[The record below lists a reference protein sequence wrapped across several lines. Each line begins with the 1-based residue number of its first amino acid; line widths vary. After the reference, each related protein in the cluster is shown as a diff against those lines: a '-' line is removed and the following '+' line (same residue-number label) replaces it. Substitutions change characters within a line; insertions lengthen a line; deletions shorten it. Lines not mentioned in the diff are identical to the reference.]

1 MPRFVDV
8 AVPVALDQAFTYR
21 APPALEDAIAPGMRI
36 LVPFGRRVLVGV
48 ALRWRGDAPVEKVKE
63 VLDVLDD
70 PGHPALLPSILELCA
85 WISDYYLSPIGEVCR
100 LALPGLLAAGD
111 ARIANATDAGLRW
124 IEGEGAPLLAGV
136 GQHTVPLS
144 SGAKRLLEALAAAGE
159 EGCTMGALASLR
171 PPIPG
176 PLARLAELEE
186 AGLAVSRWADDA
198 RGEAR
203 MELHLRASESVR
215 GDRMNEEALREV
227 LGRSKKR
234 RALLDVLMTQ
244 EGDTWVSASEL
255 RGAFPRWK
263 SLLAP
268 LLEAAMVET
277 CELPRKSDPFDV
289 QGDDSAEP
297 QSLTG
302 EQTDALQALLA
313 AREGGFATH
322 LLHGIT
328 GSGKTEVYLQL
339 IDKIRA
345 DGGGAI
351 VLVPEIS
358 LTPQVSSRFR
368 ARFGD
373 DVAVLHSGLTPRQ
386 RLDAWHEI
394 RRGDRRIVIGARSA
408 VFAPVRDLQ
417 VIVTDEEH
425 DGSFKQEDGVRYHA
439 RDVGMIRARAVG
451 ALVVLGSATPS
462 LESYKKAHE
471 GAYGLSELKERPTP
485 RPLPDVEILHLK
497 SHRVAPDS
505 LLSARLKSALLETVE
520 RGEQAILF
528 LNRRGFTTMLSC
540 HSCGA
545 MQQCPDCSAPSMTFH
560 QGRNRLMCHLCG
572 YVHGAPTHCLACKKP
587 TLDHGA
593 AGTERVE
600 QSLEQELEGVRIARL
615 DRDTGRGRRLL
626 TTLERFRAREADVL
640 VGTQMLSKGHDFPG
654 VTLVGILRGDHGL
667 SLPDLRAS
675 ERVFQLLT
683 QVSGRAGRGDRPGRV
698 IVQTWLVDHPAIA
711 HAANHDFEAFAQDE
725 LERREALGNPPFGH
739 LALVRVT
746 GLDAGEVRDRIEGLA
761 RHCREDASRAS
772 VNEEGA
778 PRILVLGPVAAPIER
793 LNRKYRWQ
801 LLLRADDR
809 PALRWLL
816 GRVRSALGARGS
828 GPRATVATVDVDPHS
843 MM

>member
-8 AVPVALDQAFTYR
+8 AVPVALDQAFTYGVPR
-21 APPALEDAIAPGMRI
+21 AFDGVLTQGMRI

-48 ALRWRGDAPVEKVKE
+48 VLRWRDEAPVEKVKD

-70 PGHPALLPSILELCA
+70 PEQPALLPSIIDLCD

-111 ARIANATDAGLRW
+111 ARIANVTPLGTQRL
-124 IEGEGAPLLAGV
+124 EGEGAPLLAARGSEDV
-136 GQHTVPLS
+136 ELS
-144 SGAKRLLEALAAAGE
+144 PGAKRLLVALAGAGE
-159 EGCTMGALASLR
+159 EGCTVGALASLR
-171 PPIPG
+171 PPVQG
-176 PLARLAELEE
+176 PLARLAELEQE
-186 AGLAVSRWADDA
+186 GFAVSHWADDA

-203 MELHLRASESVR
+203 MELHLRASEAVR
-215 GDRMNEEALREV
+215 EDRMDEASLREL

-234 RALLDVLMTQ
+234 RALLDILMTQ
-244 EGDTWVSASEL
+244 EAEGWVSVSEL
-255 RGAFPRWK
+255 RSAFPRWK
-263 SLLAP
+263 TLLAP
-268 LLEAAMVET
+268 LVEASLVET
-277 CELPRKSDPFDV
+277 REFPRKSDPFDV
-289 QGDDSAEP
+289 QSEDSVEP
-297 QSLTG
+297 QTLTS
-302 EQTDALQALLA
+302 EQSSALEALLT
-313 AREGGFATH
+313 ARKGGFAVH

-345 DGGGAI
+345 EGGGAI

-358 LTPQVSSRFR
+358 LTPQLSSRFR

-425 DGSFKQEDGVRYHA
+425 DGSFKQDDGVRYHA

-451 ALVVLGSATPS
+451 GLVVLGSATPS
-462 LESYKKAHE
+462 LESYKKAHD
-471 GAYGLSELKERPTP
+471 GAYGLSELNHRPTP
-485 RPLPDVEILHLK
+485 RPLPEVEILDLK
-497 SHRVAPDS
+497 AHRAAASS
-505 LLSARLKSALLETVE
+505 LLSARLKAALLETVE

-528 LNRRGFTTMLSC
+528 LNRRGFSTMISC
-540 HSCGA
+540 HACGA

-560 QGRNRLMCHLCG
+560 RGRNRLMCHLCG
-572 YVHGAPTHCLACKKP
+572 YVHGAPSHCLACKKP
-587 TLDHGA
+587 TLEHGA

-600 QSLEQELEGVRIARL
+600 HSLEEELPGVRIARL
-615 DRDTGRGRRLL
+615 DRDTGRGRRLI
-626 TTLERFRAREADVL
+626 TTLNRFRAREADVL

-698 IVQTWLVDHPAIA
+698 VVQTWLVDHPAIA
-711 HAANHDFEAFAQDE
+711 HAANHDFHAFAEDE
-725 LERREALGNPPFGH
+725 LERRAALGNPPFGH
-739 LALVRVT
+739 LALLRVA

-761 RHCREDASRAS
+761 RHCREDATRAS
-772 VNEEGA
+772 VNEEGM
-778 PRILVLGPVAAPIER
+778 PRIAVLGPVAAPIER

-801 LLLRADDR
+801 LLLRADGR
-809 PALRWLL
+809 PVLRWLL
-816 GRVRSALGARGS
+816 GRVRSALGPRGS
-828 GPRATVATVDVDPHS
+828 GPRATVATADVDPHS